1 MKEIELFY
9 LTHCPYCVK
18 ARKAVE
24 ELMEEYPAFAGLN
37 VKWIEESQEPVL
49 ADSRDY
55 YCVPSLFF
63 AGKKLYE
70 ASHQGKYPLG
80 LYCRAGAKR
89 IR

>member
-1 MKEIELFY
+1 
-9 LTHCPYCVK
+9 
-18 ARKAVE
+18 
-24 ELMEEYPAFAGLN
+24 MEEYPAIAGLN

-70 ASHQGKYPLG
+70 ASPADDYNAIKEN
-80 LYCRAGAKR
+80 
-89 IR
+89 IRSAFTAALELKE